1 MKKWTAFLLS
11 LCLLLGTAACG
22 EQKNELPAVD
32 TAYKAETVASS
43 PAASEPIETSEEQ
56 NENKILI
63 AYFTWADNTTVTDEA
78 AALQSALSHYSS
90 IGDRGNYDEADAISS
105 ASVLAPG
112 NTAKMAQWIHE
123 YVGGDLFSITVTD
136 QYPDNYDACME
147 RAASEKA
154 QNARPAL
161 SAQVNDFDSYDVIFL
176 GFPNWWYTAPMA
188 LFSFLESYDF
198 SGKTVI
204 PFCAHGT
211 GGLSATVRD
220 ITRDL
225 PDSAQVLEPLGVY
238 RAEINQAQP
247 TVENWL
253 MNLGFQK
260 KEVEP
265 EVKQTERKLKLI
277 VDGREI
283 VIELYD
289 TPAANALYE
298 MLPLELAFE
307 DFNNIEK
314 ISYLQ
319 DALPTEGEP
328 DGCDPDVGDFCLYAP
343 WGNLSVFYK
352 DFRYSNGLI
361 KLGKIV
367 SGEEWMEQLD
377 KVEQVSLEAMEGV

>member
-22 EQKNELPAVD
+22 EQKNELLAVD
-32 TAYKAETVASS
+32 TAYKAETAASS
-43 PAASEPIETSEEQ
+43 PIASEPIETSEEQ

-105 ASVLAPG
+105 ASILAPG

-176 GFPNWWYTAPMA
+176 GLPNWWYTAPMA
-188 LFSFLESYDF
+188 VLSFLESYDF

-225 PDSAQVLEPLGVY
+225 PDSVQVLEPLGIY

-247 TVENWL
+247 IVANWL
-253 MNLGFQK
+253 LSLGFQA
-260 KEVEP
+260 KEVDSRME
-265 EVKQTERKLKLI
+265 TSERKLKLT

-298 MLPLELAFE
+298 MLPLELSFE

-343 WGNLSVFYK
+343 WGNLSVFYQ
-352 DFRYSNGLI
+352 DFRYSDDLI
-361 KLGKIV
+361 LLGHV
-367 SGEEWMEQLD
+367 DSGMELLAGQNEDFSVTLESVEE
-377 KVEQVSLEAMEGV
+377 

>member
-1 MKKWTAFLLS
+1 VKKWTAFLLS

-22 EQKNELPAVD
+22 EQKNELPAVE
-32 TAYKAETVASS
+32 TSYKMETVASS
-43 PAASEPIETSEEQ
+43 STASEPIETSEEQ

-105 ASVLAPG
+105 ASILAPG
-112 NTAKMAQWIHE
+112 NTAKLAQWIQE

-147 RAASEKA
+147 RAANEKA

-161 SAQVNDFDSYDVIFL
+161 ASTVENFDEYDVIFL

-188 LFSFLESYDF
+188 VLSFLESYDF

-220 ITRDL
+220 ITRAL
-225 PDSAQVLEPLGVY
+225 PDSTPVLEPLGIY

-247 TVENWL
+247 IVANWL
-253 MNLGFQK
+253 MSLGFQA
-260 KEVEP
+260 KEVDSRME
-265 EVKQTERKLKLI
+265 TSERKLKLT

-298 MLPLELAFE
+298 MLPLELSFE

-361 KLGKIV
+361 KLGKIE